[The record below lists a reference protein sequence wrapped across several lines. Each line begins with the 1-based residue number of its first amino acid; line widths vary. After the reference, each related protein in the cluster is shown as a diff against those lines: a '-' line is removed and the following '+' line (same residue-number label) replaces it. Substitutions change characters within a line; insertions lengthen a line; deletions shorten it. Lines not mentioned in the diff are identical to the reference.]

1 MSAPRSWA
9 ICTRCCAAFPTGERC
24 HACAAKSAPPPSR
37 PPISRA
43 PREAMQRPA
52 YDPRALRRRSAQ
64 LELYAL
70 TLTLGLV
77 AATVF
82 AILGIR

>member
-9 ICTRCCAAFPTGERC
+9 ICTRCCSAFPTGERC
-24 HACAAKSAPPPSR
+24 HTCAARTAPLPSR

-43 PREAMQRPA
+43 PREA
-52 YDPRALRRRSAQ
+52 PRAPAGNPRSLRRRSTQ